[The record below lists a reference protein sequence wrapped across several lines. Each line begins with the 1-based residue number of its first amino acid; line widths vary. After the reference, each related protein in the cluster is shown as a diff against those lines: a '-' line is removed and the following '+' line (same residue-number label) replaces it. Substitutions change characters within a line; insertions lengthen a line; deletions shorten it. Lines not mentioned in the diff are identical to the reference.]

1 MALEIEKKFRIAVG
15 EREEILEALEEFG
28 AEFVREDFEENT
40 LFSNDDL
47 FERNAIVRIRRIA
60 DKAILTFKQ
69 RIASTS
75 DAKQQI
81 EYESE
86 VSDANAVR
94 SIIES
99 IGLRAAVVYEKR
111 RKTYRFRSVE
121 VVLDELPFGEF
132 MEIEGPIS
140 AIAEAEM
147 LLGIEELK
155 VENETYPRLTAKYG
169 TRNGEVVE
177 SRFTRSDD

>member
-1 MALEIEKKFRIAVG
+1 MGLEIEKKFRITDG
-15 EREEILEALEEFG
+15 EREEIVEALEDFG

-60 DKAILTFKQ
+60 DKTILTFKQ
-69 RIASTS
+69 RIVSTS
-75 DAKQQI
+75 DAKHQT

-86 VSDANAVR
+86 VSDADAVR

-111 RKTYRFRSVE
+111 RKIYKFRSVE
-121 VVLDELPFGEF
+121 VVMDELPFGEF

-140 AIAEAEM
+140 AIAEAE
-147 LLGIEELK
+147 LLFAIEDLK
-155 VENETYPRLTAKYG
+155 VENETYPRLAAKYG

-177 SRFTRSDD
+177 SRFTRS

>member
-1 MALEIEKKFRIAVG
+1 MALEIEKKFRITDE
-15 EREEILEALEEFG
+15 ERKEILQGLEEFG
-28 AEFVREDFEENT
+28 AEFVREDLEENT

-47 FERNAIVRIRRIA
+47 FERNALVRIRRIA
-60 DKAILTFKQ
+60 DKTILTFKQ
-69 RIASTS
+69 RIASSS
-75 DAKQQI
+75 DAKQQT

-86 VSDANAVR
+86 VADADAVR
-94 SIIES
+94 SIVES
-99 IGLRAAVVYEKR
+99 IGLKAAVVYEKR
-111 RKTYRFRSVE
+111 RSTYKFRNVE

-169 TRNGEVVE
+169 TRNGNVVE
-177 SRFTRSDD
+177 CRFTKSGD

>member
-1 MALEIEKKFRIAVG
+1 MGLEIEKKFRIT
-15 EREEILEALEEFG
+15 EEQREEIVGALEEFG
-28 AEFVREDFEENT
+28 AEFVREDFEENM

-47 FERNAIVRIRRIA
+47 FARNAIVRIRRIA
-60 DKAILTFKQ
+60 DRTILTFKQ
-69 RIASTS
+69 RIAGTS
-75 DAKQQI
+75 DAKHQT

-86 VSDANAVR
+86 VADADAVR

-99 IGLRAAVVYEKR
+99 IGLRAVVVYEKR
-111 RKTYRFRSVE
+111 RKTYKVRNAE

-132 MEIEGPIS
+132 MEIEGPIT

-155 VENETYPRLTAKYG
+155 AENETYPRLAAKHG
-169 TRNGEVVE
+169 TRNGNIVE
-177 SRFTRSDD
+177 SRFTRSGD

>member
-1 MALEIEKKFRIAVG
+1 MSIEIEKKYRLT
-15 EREEILEALEEFG
+15 EKLREEIEATLEEFG
-28 AEFVREDFEENT
+28 AKFVSEDFEENT

-47 FERNAIVRIRRIA
+47 FERNAIVRIRRKSDSA
-60 DKAILTFKQ
+60 VLAFKQ

-75 DAKQQI
+75 DTKQQI

-86 VSDANAVR
+86 IFDADAVR

-99 IGLRAAVVYEKR
+99 IGLRAAIVYEKR
-111 RKTYRFRSVE
+111 RKTYQFRNVE
-121 VVLDELPFGEF
+121 VVLDDLPFGQF

-147 LLGIEELK
+147 MLGIEELV
-155 VENETYPRLTAKYG
+155 VEHETYPRLAAKYG
-169 TRNGEVVE
+169 TRSGAIIE
-177 SRFTRSDD
+177 SRFADPSN